1 MAPPTQNRRQTHPVE
16 NEIPVAELQST
27 KGHRHP
33 CLDVCGQKDER
44 AILDDDFEVGV
55 QELEDEIEVRFRG
68 EYVHELV
75 DVNKGNMQGERMGVY
90 LDDVLVVEFTKI
102 HDFANGRH
110 VEAIFELPDLYLF
123 YSDFLL

>member
-1 MAPPTQNRRQTHPVE
+1 MM
-16 NEIPVAELQST
+16 I
-27 KGHRHP
+27 
-33 CLDVCGQKDER
+33 
-44 AILDDDFEVGV
+44 DFEVGV

-75 DVNKGNMQGERMGVY
+75 GVNKGDMQGERMGVY

-102 HDFANGRH
+102 LDFANGRH

-123 YSDFLL
+123 YSDLLL